1 MLREVWLNIG
11 VEKVDTHEGVTVKV
25 LLDSSTTRMF
35 MDKEIAAKHRF
46 KLQKLERPIM
56 VRNVDGT
63 NNSRRAITYQVEAN
77 VYYRE
82 HIERIRIDVCDLGK
96 IEVILGMPWLQAYN
110 PEINWETGEVKI
122 IRYLPLCGKT
132 GQRKKK

>member
-1 MLREVWLNIG
+1 
-11 VEKVDTHEGVTVKV
+11 
-25 LLDSSTTRMF
+25 
-35 MDKEIAAKHRF
+35 
-46 KLQKLERPIM
+46 M
-56 VRNVDGT
+56 VRNMNGT

>member
-1 MLREVWLNIG
+1 
-11 VEKVDTHEGVTVKV
+11 
-25 LLDSSTTRMF
+25 
-35 MDKEIAAKHRF
+35 
-46 KLQKLERPIM
+46 M
-56 VRNVDGT
+56 VRNMDGT
-63 NNSRRAITYQVEAN
+63 NNSGRAITYQVEAN

-96 IEVILGMPWLQAYN
+96 IEVILGMLWLQAYN
-110 PEINWETGEVKI
+110 PEINWEVKI